1 MNNQLI
7 HKLEERLLPL
17 IKRIEQ
23 LEQGHTI
30 LGIDAIEQHS
40 AEVDDIASQLDA
52 LAALAIQAGDAFS
65 RKVKK
70 KLQSLFLRLKFLP
83 QVPRIEVVRL
93 AQNVLAQKPLVLV
106 TDDIVNEETGRPEL
120 TGIVLMELTEVPR
133 FEYHFAP
140 CWHGNVHILELNT
153 IGKATNTT
161 TPPTSLE
168 VAWSELQSSIDGRYI
183 VAFDLLLAQI
193 QFDVTARTHG
203 LAVPMLVGHSL
214 LDLLLLYVGVKEPI
228 SYEIGGPR
236 LSLADAQLC
245 DLMAREDVAPFYDS
259 SLAPAD
265 QRAQHLLH
273 TLQKM
278 ADGTLSLQEPRHV
291 PPMKPR
297 DPFSEQKG

>member
-1 MNNQLI
+1 M
-7 HKLEERLLPL
+7 PL
-17 IKRIEQ
+17 VKRIEI
-23 LEQGHTI
+23 LEQASSVT
-30 LGIDAIEQHS
+30 GIDKI
-40 AEVDDIASQLDA
+40 AEYCAEEDDIIRQLDA

-65 RKVKK
+65 GKIKK

-106 TDDIVNEETGRPEL
+106 TDDIVNEETGRPEV
-120 TGIVLMELTEVPR
+120 TRIHLMEPTEVPR

-140 CWHGNVHILELNT
+140 CWHGNVHVLELKT
-153 IGKATNTT
+153 TGKATNTT

-228 SYEIGGPR
+228 SYEIDGPR
-236 LSLADAQLC
+236 LSLTDAQLC

-265 QRAQHLLH
+265 QRARHLLH
-273 TLQKM
+273 ALQKM
-278 ADGTLSLQEPRHV
+278 ADGTLSLNGPRRV
-291 PPMKPR
+291 PPMGSP
-297 DPFSEQKG
+297 DPFSEQNG